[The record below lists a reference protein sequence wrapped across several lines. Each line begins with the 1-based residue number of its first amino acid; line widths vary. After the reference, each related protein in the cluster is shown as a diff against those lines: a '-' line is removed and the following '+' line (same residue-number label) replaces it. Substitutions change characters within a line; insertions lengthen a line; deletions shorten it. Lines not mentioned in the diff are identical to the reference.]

1 MNMML
6 KEIEGIR
13 KSKWNIQKL
22 KNKYLKR
29 KKNHSIIL
37 TSDFTLQKKISR
49 PLKTEQQKLSRKKE
63 KRLT

>member
-29 KKNHSIIL
+29 KKITQL
-37 TSDFTLQKKISR
+37 Y
-49 PLKTEQQKLSRKKE
+49 
-63 KRLT
+63 

>member
-22 KNKYLKR
+22 KYKYLKR